1 MASPDF
7 SSSSSAGGGG
17 KTTRVRYGHLTLPEN
32 SANVALPDYATI
44 SGSQTPLVGVLM
56 ELREVRRLSGGRLT
70 IVAHAICRFR
80 VERATAKAPYP
91 RADVVLLPDE
101 EEVGLTGLRRESGL
115 PTSALPRH
123 WRAEAARAAAAAAS
137 LTWAEAEMA
146 AEDMMA
152 AGEAA
157 TPADEAP
164 EEEADVA
171 PSRLSFGEDGDDA
184 HFRNPAN
191 YDTVSVRGVAGSHT
205 GNGIGF
211 GGSRGGGGGGGGGGV
226 DQARA
231 LSERL
236 QRCRLVAT
244 TCLTAASS
252 KLLRS
257 HKRFDVC
264 VVDEAGQ
271 VNQVS

>member
-1 MASPDF
+1 MPGTGKTRTTAFAVRCLLALNRSVLVTAYTHSAVDNLLLKLVESGVTDMVRVGNRSAVHPNLHRFLVSERENHGFVDADGDGGNSGGG
-7 SSSSSAGGGG
+7 SSSSSS
-17 KTTRVRYGHLTLPEN
+17 N
-32 SANVALPDYATI
+32 I
-44 SGSQTPLVGVLM
+44 SRG
-56 ELREVRRLSGGRLT
+56 
-70 IVAHAICRFR
+70 
-80 VERATAKAPYP
+80 
-91 RADVVLLPDE
+91 
-101 EEVGLTGLRRESGL
+101 
-115 PTSALPRH
+115 
-123 WRAEAARAAAAAAS
+123 
-137 LTWAEAEMA
+137 
-146 AEDMMA
+146 
-152 AGEAA
+152 
-157 TPADEAP
+157 
-164 EEEADVA
+164 
-171 PSRLSFGEDGDDA
+171 GEDGDDA
-184 HFRNPAN
+184 HFRTPAN